1 MHPIKHVLPIQ
12 LCDNDPPFVF
22 AYTTIKKFGISKTF
36 FFMFLKSLILTKTAF
51 TVMLWNII
59 TSPNNR
65 LLFYYIFRQNFHLP
79 LNQTL
84 ILELMNKKF

>member
-36 FFMFLKSLILTKTAF
+36 FLCFEVSYTYQDCIYSNAVKYYYKSK
-51 TVMLWNII
+51 
-59 TSPNNR
+59 
-65 LLFYYIFRQNFHLP
+65 
-79 LNQTL
+79 
-84 ILELMNKKF
+84 